1 MVSPLDIHWPAAL
14 PDGFPENGKNDF
26 FEKEGMLLLR
36 KEKPAAAD
44 ETQQPFCSNKQKRI
58 PETLVSSLKFSGQAA
73 LRLYRWGY
81 ALCYMTG
88 MRTVRFFRRAGKAV
102 SGLLAPVGR
111 FFYKGFDLILFR
123 FVRAFVAELTRFFR
137 GFPIAGRRVAEA
149 FRRNPGLGIVQ
160 ALLLPFL
167 AARRHRKAIITLLNM
182 AAPVAACFVLAAT
195 IQYWTSAEFGLAL
208 EYDGEQVGYIQDE
221 SVYDAAALL
230 ATQRV
235 INTDNSFQVQRVPK
249 LTLAM
254 VNDAEMLDEN
264 AVCDMI
270 LSSSSA
276 SITEASG
283 LYVDGQFIGAVPSRS
298 QLDTVLQDILDS
310 YRDGSGNDRASFV
323 QNVEVTDGLYPIT
336 STMSAESMKSYL
348 TAQTVVEKYYEVV
361 KGDTVS
367 KVANKNNMSRADLA
381 ALNPGLEELIHIGDQ
396 LLVQRPQ
403 SFLRV
408 QVTRTIQYETSIPYE
423 TKTVEDS
430 SQYTG
435 YEKVKTKGKEGTQLV
450 TADVTYVDGIE
461 QSRAI
466 VSAETVQEP
475 VTKVIVVGTK
485 KQPKPTYTPEGNG
498 LATGRFIWPAPYTRN
513 ITSPY
518 GKRGSG
524 FHRGIDICA
533 SGMYGSDVVAADGGV
548 VVTATRHSSYGYYVL
563 IDHGGG
569 YQTLYAH
576 NSQLLVK
583 AGQKVS
589 QGQLIAKVGSTGNST
604 APHVHFEVRINGKN
618 VNPLPYLK

>member
-1 MVSPLDIHWPAAL
+1 M
-14 PDGFPENGKNDF
+14 
-26 FEKEGMLLLR
+26 LR

-44 ETQQPFCSNKQKRI
+44 EPQQSSRSQKQKLSPEFFQGRLKQSWRI
-58 PETLVSSLKFSGQAA
+58 LLSLC
-73 LRLYRWGY
+73 RTGY
-81 ALCYMTG
+81 DLCYVTG
-88 MRTVRFFRRAGKAV
+88 MWTIRFFRRIGRLA
-102 SGLLAPVGR
+102 SGMLAPVGR
-111 FFYKGFDLILFR
+111 FFYKALDFALLRYIRAVVRETVR
-123 FVRAFVAELTRFFR
+123 FAK
-137 GFPIAGRRVAEA
+137 GFPIAGRRVAAA
-149 FRRNPGLGIVQ
+149 FRRSPGLGIAQ
-160 ALLLPFL
+160 ILALPVL
-167 AARRHRKAIITLLNM
+167 AVRRHWKAVRTMFNI
-182 AAPVAACFVLAAT
+182 AAPVAAAFVLAAT
-195 IQYWTSAEFGLAL
+195 VQYWTGAKFGLVL
-208 EYDGEQVGYIQDE
+208 EYNGEQVGYIEDE
-221 SVYDAAALL
+221 SVYDAAAEL

-235 INTDNSFQVQRVPK
+235 INTDNSFQVERVPK

-254 VNDAEMLDEN
+254 VQDAELLDEN
-264 AVCDMI
+264 AVCDVI

-283 LYVDGQFIGAVPSRS
+283 LYVDGQFIGAVQSRNE
-298 QLDTVLQDILDS
+298 LDRVLQEILNS
-310 YRDGSGNDRASFV
+310 YRDGTGNDRAAFV
-323 QNVEVTDGLYPIT
+323 QDVEVTDGLYPIT
-336 STMSAESMKSYL
+336 STMSAKVMETYL

-367 KVANKNNMSRADLA
+367 KVANKNDMSKAELT

-403 SFLRV
+403 PFLRV
-408 QVTRTIQYETSIPYE
+408 QVTRTIQYETEIPYE
-423 TKTVEDS
+423 TERVEDS

-435 YEKVKTKGKEGTQLV
+435 YEKVKTQGKEGVQLV
-450 TADVTYVDGIE
+450 TADVVYVDGIE
-461 QSRAI
+461 QSRTI
-466 VSAETVQEP
+466 VSTETLQEP
-475 VTKVIVVGTK
+475 VNKVIVTGTK
-485 KQPKPTYTPEGNG
+485 KQPKPTYTPEGDG

-518 GKRGSG
+518 GKRGRS

-533 SGMYGSDVVAADGGV
+533 NGMYGSDVVAADGGV
-548 VVTATRHSSYGYYVL
+548 VVTAARHSSYGNYIV

-583 AGQKVS
+583 VGQKVS

-604 APHVHFEVRINGKN
+604 APHCHFEVRINGKN